1 MTIPLIIQRD
11 PDQGAPVD
19 EAIPFGLA
27 VTIAMPGEVGLYDEL
42 RARAAPPVRATAAPR
57 A

>member
-42 RARAAPPVRATAAPR
+42 RARSAPPVRATAAPR